1 MSAGTQAIV
10 QGIIDC
16 FFEEEDGMVIIDYK
30 NSYVGSEAEEEEL
43 RQRYGEQL
51 ALYKEALEASWGR
64 PVKETWLYLFYLKNL
79 SVQTKNFKN
88 SVDFMVP

>member
-1 MSAGTQAIV
+1 
-10 QGIIDC
+10 
-16 FFEEEDGMVIIDYK
+16 MVIIDYK

-64 PVKETWLYLFYLKNL
+64 PVKETWLYL
-79 SVQTKNFKN
+79 SI
-88 SVDFMVP
+88 